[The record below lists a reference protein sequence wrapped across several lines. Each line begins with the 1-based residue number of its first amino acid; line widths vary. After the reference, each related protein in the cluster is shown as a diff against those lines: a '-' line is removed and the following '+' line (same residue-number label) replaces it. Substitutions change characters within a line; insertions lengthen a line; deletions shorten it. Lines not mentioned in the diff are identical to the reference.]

1 MKSSTIRGL
10 VVVVSIALALGACRG
25 KEKAAGGETTE
36 TIAPAQPQPEA
47 TGSDAMTQTVEL
59 GDGRSVSEGGALAEG
74 STTDSVATAP
84 ATDTTSTAP
93 QTSKTPAPPAST
105 TR

>member
-1 MKSSTIRGL
+1 MRGL
-10 VVVVSIALALGACRG
+10 VVLISILLALGACRG
-25 KEKAAGGETTE
+25 KEQAADSDGTA

-74 STTDSVATAP
+74 AASDSGATAIG
-84 ATDTTSTAP
+84 TDTTATTTTTA
-93 QTSKTPAPPAST
+93 TPPVST
-105 TR
+105 TTR